1 LKIVEQLMIKIMNL
15 YEEFDYRKFDLKSIS
30 HFYKNYN
37 LSLAILGLEDKKA
50 GYKNL
55 LWIKLLESQIEGKF
69 NLKVYT
75 KLQEFM
81 KKDFAVISEAMREIS
96 KQNEQLGYDVGDLWT
111 EGAIALPHYELED

>member
-1 LKIVEQLMIKIMNL
+1 MIKIMKL

-75 KLQEFM
+75 RLQEFM